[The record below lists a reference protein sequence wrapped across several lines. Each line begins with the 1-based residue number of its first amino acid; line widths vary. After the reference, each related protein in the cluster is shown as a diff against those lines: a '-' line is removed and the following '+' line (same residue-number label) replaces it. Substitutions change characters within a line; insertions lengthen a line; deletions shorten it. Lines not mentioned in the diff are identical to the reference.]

1 MRGRIS
7 VALKRFAP
15 VGACAVLCL
24 FLVNCSN
31 SSKIDPR
38 YGVSASPRVVGPGEP
53 VPKGGGTYRVGEPYV
68 IGGRV
73 YVPDENPRYR
83 AEGLASWYG
92 DGFHGR
98 LTANGEVFD
107 LNGISAAHPTMPL
120 PSYAR
125 VTNLSNGRSLIVRVN
140 DRGPYHSDR
149 IMDLSVRSA
158 QLLGFHGRGTAW
170 VRVEY
175 AGRAPMEGSDDR
187 ILEAS
192 LRHDHPASANG
203 LVRTAAQIRPVPLPP
218 VSPPAQITRTA
229 SISAADAEPSA
240 VRRVAVRTG
249 IDGTAQ
255 FLNGRGLY

>member
-24 FLVNCSN
+24 FLANCSN

-92 DGFHGR
+92 DDFHGR

-107 LNGISAAHPTMPL
+107 LNGITAAHPTMPL

-140 DRGPYHSDR
+140 DRGPVVEGR
-149 IMDLSVRSA
+149 IIDLSYQAARELHLEHQGIQTVR
-158 QLLGFHGRGTAW
+158 L
-170 VRVEY
+170 
-175 AGRAPMEGSDDR
+175 D
-187 ILEAS
+187 
-192 LRHDHPASANG
+192 
-203 LVRTAAQIRPVPLPP
+203 LVSEPQTVAVLRPVARL
-218 VSPPAQITRTA
+218 Q
-229 SISAADAEPSA
+229 
-240 VRRVAVRTG
+240 
-249 IDGTAQ
+249 
-255 FLNGRGLY
+255 